1 MATPIK
7 DDDRRTDENYMMRCL
22 ELARDAAA
30 AGEVPV
36 GAVVV
41 VGGRII
47 AEGRNRTR
55 ERGSA
60 LAHAEMI
67 ALEAAMQAALEGA
80 DSQPASR
87 PGGDPG
93 PAAFGRLN
101 GAVLY
106 CSLEP
111 CFMCA
116 GALLHARV
124 DRVVFATA
132 DPKFGAC
139 GSLAH
144 LPSDPRL
151 NHRCPVDAGI
161 LAEESAILMRE
172 FFQRLR

>member
-7 DDDRRTDENYMMRCL
+7 DDDRRTDENYMTRCL

-30 AGEVPV
+30 AG
-36 GAVVV
+36 
-41 VGGRII
+41 
-47 AEGRNRTR
+47 
-55 ERGSA
+55 
-60 LAHAEMI
+60 
-67 ALEAAMQAALEGA
+67 
-80 DSQPASR
+80 D
-87 PGGDPG
+87 
-93 PAAFGRLN
+93 

-111 CFMCA
+111 WFMCA

>member
-7 DDDRRTDENYMMRCL
+7 ADEAGTDEKYMTRCL
-22 ELARDAAA
+22 DLAREAAA

-36 GAVVV
+36 GALVVLD
-41 VGGRII
+41 GRILG
-47 AEGRNRTR
+47 AARNRSR

-67 ALEAAMQAALEGA
+67 ALEAAIQAVHAA
-80 DSQPASR
+80 A
-87 PGGDPG
+87 G
-93 PAAFGRLN
+93 PAHAASGRID

-111 CFMCA
+111 CFMCT

-124 DRVVFATA
+124 SRVVFAA
-132 DPKFGAC
+132 QDPKFGAC
-139 GSLAH
+139 GSLAD
-144 LPSDPRL
+144 LPADPRL
-151 NHRCPVDAGI
+151 NHRCPVTSGL
-161 LAEESAILMRE
+161 LAEESARLLRE